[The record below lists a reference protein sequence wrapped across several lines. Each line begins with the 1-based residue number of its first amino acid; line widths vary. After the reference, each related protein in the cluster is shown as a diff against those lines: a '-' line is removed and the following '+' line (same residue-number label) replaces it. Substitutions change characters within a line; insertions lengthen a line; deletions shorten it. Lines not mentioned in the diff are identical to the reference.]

1 MGNDGD
7 VESNYNNS
15 LDTEND
21 EISSQHQDSKET
33 TLISQSQ
40 DTGTDV
46 GEAAVSIVI
55 QLLLCSNNIYVWNC
69 FMI

>member
-7 VESNYNNS
+7 VESNYKNS

-40 DTGTDV
+40 DTGTGV
-46 GEAAVSIVI
+46 GEAAVCIVI
-55 QLLLCSNNIYVWNC
+55 QLLLCSINIYVWNC